1 MNKSNF
7 QIISIY
13 KNFTSEEDLLVE
25 MRRMGAERSVFTS
38 IKNINSIEKSILK
51 KDMNYLRRVSENTSF

>member
-38 IKNINSIEKSILK
+38 IKNINSIKKSILK

>member
-13 KNFTSEEDLLVE
+13 KNFSSEEDLLIE
-25 MRRMGAERSVFTS
+25 MRRMGAKRSVFTS

-51 KDMNYLRRVSENTSF
+51 KDMNYLRRVSENTNV

>member
-1 MNKSNF
+1 MIKSNF
-7 QIISIY
+7 QIIRIY

-25 MRRMGAERSVFTS
+25 MRRIGAERSVFTS
-38 IKNINSIEKSILK
+38 IKNISRIEKSILK

>member
-13 KNFTSEEDLLVE
+13 KNFASAEDLLVE
-25 MRRMGAERSVFTS
+25 MRRMGAERSIFTS

>member
-51 KDMNYLRRVSENTSF
+51 KDMKYLRRVSENTSF